1 MIVLYLE
8 FTLRAPLCNSLKDKR
23 SVVRRLMARLR
34 ATMDVSVCEAG
45 AQDHH
50 RMIVLALAA
59 LAFDSAQADAV
70 AQRLTHV
77 AEGAADAELIRVEK
91 EYR

>member
-8 FTLRAPLCNSLKDKR
+8 MTLRAPLCNSLKDKR
-23 SVVRRLMARLR
+23 SIVRRLMARLR
-34 ATMDVSVCEAG
+34 TSMDVSVCEAG

-50 RMIVLALAA
+50 RLIVLAVAA
-59 LAFDSAQADAV
+59 LSFDSAQADAM
-70 AQRLTHV
+70 AQRLTYV

>member
-8 FTLRAPLCNSLKDKR
+8 LTLRAPLCNSLKDKR
-23 SVVRRLMARLR
+23 SVVRRLVARLR
-34 ATMDVSVCEAG
+34 AAMDVSVCEAG

-50 RMIVLALAA
+50 RLIVLALAV
-59 LAFDSAQADAV
+59 LAFDNAQADAMG
-70 AQRLTHV
+70 QRLISV
-77 AEGAADAELIRVEK
+77 AENAADAELIRVEK